1 MLYDP
6 ESPFLGWQRNVIDE
20 FKSLPD
26 EDIRQRLQET
36 CNGFAV
42 LMTHIEGDF
51 NIGTVMRSAN
61 FFGAKEFFY
70 WGRKRFDRR
79 STVGVHH
86 YTPLRFLERIEDV
99 RVLKESYTLI
109 GLENNVPGTVPIHRF
124 DWPIARP
131 PCIVVGE
138 ECKGIHAD
146 VAELCDRLVEIPNFG
161 SVRSINVGS
170 AASLAMYD
178 YVSKVRL
185 GTSVPTS
192 A

>member
-6 ESPFLGWQRNVIDE
+6 ESPFLGWRRNVIDE
-20 FKSLPD
+20 FKDLRD
-26 EDIRQRLQET
+26 EYIRQRLKET
-36 CNGFAV
+36 CNGFSV

-51 NIGTVMRSAN
+51 NIGSVMRSAN

-70 WGRKRFDRR
+70 WGKKRFDRR
-79 STVGVHH
+79 SAVGVHN
-86 YTPLRFLERIEDV
+86 YTSLHFLERIEDV
-99 RVLKESYTLI
+99 QKIKENYTLI
-109 GLENNVPGTVPIHRF
+109 GLENNVPGTIPIHRF
-124 DWPIARP
+124 DWKVDRP

-138 ECKGIHAD
+138 ECKGIHVD
-146 VAELCDRLVEIPNFG
+146 VVSLCDRLVEIPNFG

-178 YVSKVRL
+178 YVSKSRL

-192 A
+192 E

>member
-1 MLYDP
+1 MVYNP
-6 ESPFLGWQRNVIDE
+6 EDKFMAWQRNVIDE
-20 FKSLPD
+20 FKELT
-26 EDIRQRLQET
+26 QEEINSKLT
-36 CNGFAV
+36 ERCNGFSV
-42 LMTHIEGDF
+42 LMTHVEGDF

-70 WGRKRFDRR
+70 WGRKRFDKR

-86 YTPLRFLERIEDV
+86 YTSVQFLNDIESIAA
-99 RVLKESYTLI
+99 LKEKYTLVA
-109 GLENNVPGTVPIHRF
+109 LENNVSNPITLNRF
-124 DWPIARP
+124 DWQTPLP

-138 ECKGIHAD
+138 ECNGIPQE
-146 VAELCDRLVEIPNFG
+146 VLPLCDRIVEIPNFG

-178 YVSKVRL
+178 YLSKVRL
-185 GTSVPTS
+185 GTSSPMS